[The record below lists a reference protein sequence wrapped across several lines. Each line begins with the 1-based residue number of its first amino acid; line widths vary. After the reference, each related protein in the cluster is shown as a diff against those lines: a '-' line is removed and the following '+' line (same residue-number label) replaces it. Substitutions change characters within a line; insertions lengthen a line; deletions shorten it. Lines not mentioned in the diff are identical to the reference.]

1 MGTAL
6 LTDLYE
12 LTMAQSAIG
21 HGKTG
26 TAVFSIF
33 CRSLPGER
41 NFLVACGLETLIRK
55 LGEFRFTDADIAYL
69 DSLGIFSS
77 DFL

>member
-12 LTMAQSAIG
+12 LTMAQSFRE

-26 TAVFSIF
+26 TAVFSLF
-33 CRSLPGER
+33 PRSLPEER
-41 NFLVACGLETLIRK
+41 NFLVAAGLETLVSQLER
-55 LGEFRFTDADIAYL
+55 FRFTADDISYL
-69 DSLGIFSS
+69 ERLG
-77 DFL
+77 